1 MKMNNKN
8 ETLTLERCTSL
19 LKELIKIPS
28 ISKTEGQLAK
38 KIQQECQKM
47 GMKASIDR
55 HGNMMAVKKFGKPG
69 KKLVLNSHM
78 DTVDVGNKWT
88 MDPFN
93 PLVKDGNM
101 YGLGACDTKASIAA
115 MLLAIEAVL
124 KSEEVLTGEL
134 WFTAVVQEE
143 VQGEK
148 NKGTYKLIQDGFKA
162 DLALIGEPT
171 NNNICR
177 GCTGMVEVEIVAEGV
192 PVHASVA
199 EKGVNAIQQMIKII
213 LEVNKFK
220 PIKSRLL
227 GKSSF
232 NVGIINGGIRS
243 SVVPD
248 SCMCKISKF
257 VVENETGTGFL
268 KQIEVIIQKLS
279 SKDPNFKAKAILTY
293 DSAAGVV
300 PENSELVGTLK
311 EATSY
316 VTGKEKSVVGLRA
329 HLDSDFLINLAK
341 IPSVALGPGD
351 MNLAHT
357 ANEFVPIKEV
367 LEASKIYTRAILN
380 TLKAR

>member
-1 MKMNNKN
+1 MNMRS
-8 ETLTLERCTSL
+8 EVLTLERCTSL

-28 ISKTEGQLAK
+28 ISKTEERLAK
-38 KIQQECQKM
+38 RLQQDCQKI

-55 HGNMMAVKKFGKPG
+55 HGNMIAVKKFGKPG

-93 PLVKDGNM
+93 PIVKDGKM

-124 KSEEVLTGEL
+124 KSEEVLAGEL

-148 NKGTYKLIQDGFKA
+148 NKGTYKLIKDGLKA

-177 GCTGMVEVEIVAEGV
+177 GCTGMVEVEIVTEGV

-213 LEVNKFK
+213 FEINKIK
-220 PIKSRLL
+220 PLNSKLL
-227 GKSSF
+227 GKSSM
-232 NVGIINGGIRS
+232 NVGIINGGLRS

-248 SCMCKISKF
+248 TCLCKIGRH
-257 VVENETGTGFL
+257 VVENETGHGFL
-268 KQIEVIIQKLS
+268 EQIESIIQRLS
-279 SKDPNFKAKAILTY
+279 AKDPTIKAKATLTY

-300 PENSELVGTLK
+300 PENSELVTTLK
-311 EATSY
+311 EASSY

-357 ANEFVPIKEV
+357 ANEFVPMKEV
-367 LEASKIYTRAILN
+367 LEASKIYTRAIMN